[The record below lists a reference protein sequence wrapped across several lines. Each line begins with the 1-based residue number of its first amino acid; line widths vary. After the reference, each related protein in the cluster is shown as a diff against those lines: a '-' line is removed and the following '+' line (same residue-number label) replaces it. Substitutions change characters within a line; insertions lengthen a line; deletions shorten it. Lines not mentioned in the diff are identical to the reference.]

1 MMENKIK
8 FFNQYEQV
16 FLLSLLAFAYEKL
29 ENKKDID
36 ENLFLELGTQ
46 QDYLRMINNIS
57 SKTILFS
64 INFEQNSSLKK
75 LLNESINQD
84 KIKKLLK
91 KG

>member
-1 MMENKIK
+1 MESKIK

-16 FLLSLLAFAYEKL
+16 FLLSLLAFAYERL
-29 ENKKDID
+29 ENKQDID

-46 QDYLRMINNIS
+46 QDYLRLINNIS

-64 INFEQNSSLKK
+64 ITEEKNVALKK
-75 LLNESINQD
+75 QLHDSINQE